1 MTKHL
6 FLAAAAVLA
15 LAACQ
20 PVQQQPQL
28 GPDGN
33 PIPVAYRIT
42 PRDQVEIP
50 NRILTEINL
59 LRAQSGLS
67 PVVLSPA
74 LAAASTAHARDMA
87 AQNRAWHFGSDGSS
101 PLDRAARFGYTGRLI
116 GENISETYENE
127 IATLS
132 AWMQTRDTRD
142 VIMDPSA
149 LEIGIGWLQ
158 EPSNKIWWVLNVG
171 G

>member
-42 PRDQVEIP
+42 PRDQAEIP

-67 PVVLSPA
+67 PVALSPA
-74 LAAASTAHARDMA
+74 LAAASTAHAHDMA

-101 PLDRAARFGYTGRLI
+101 PLDRVRR
-116 GENISETYENE
+116 
-127 IATLS
+127 
-132 AWMQTRDTRD
+132 
-142 VIMDPSA
+142 
-149 LEIGIGWLQ
+149 
-158 EPSNKIWWVLNVG
+158 VG
-171 G
+171 